1 MKNGRQ
7 GPRRNAGSGSVDWP
21 GTLLKGRP
29 RSRDALLLHLRS
41 RAPHELWLV
50 IVDASAST
58 RRHQALADA
67 KGLLAQLFDDAYRQ
81 RARLAL
87 LAVSGLAPSWQVQG
101 LKASGGLRDWLEGL
115 GAGGGTPLL
124 AALGEAGRW
133 LGRRQKRFP
142 EEVQRVLLVTDGRLK
157 AWSNLPVFDCPS
169 VLVDIERGPIR
180 LDRARDL
187 ARELG
192 AGYRHIDDLG
202 AG

>member
-1 MKNGRQ
+1 M
-7 GPRRNAGSGSVDWP
+7 
-21 GTLLKGRP
+21 
-29 RSRDALLLHLRS
+29 
-41 RAPHELWLV
+41 
-50 IVDASAST
+50 
-58 RRHQALADA
+58 
-67 KGLLAQLFDDAYRQ
+67 
-81 RARLAL
+81 
-87 LAVSGLAPSWQVQG
+87 
-101 LKASGGLRDWLEGL
+101 GL

-124 AALGEAGRW
+124 AALGEAGQW

-142 EEVQRVLLVTDGRLK
+142 AEVQRVLLVTDGRLK

-180 LDRARDL
+180 LGRARDL